1 MSRKVYN
8 AVKYNLDEVIKKLQK
23 IVECENCQL
32 VLELENNRNEPKN
45 NHHKVVRKAN
55 NNRA

>member
-1 MSRKVYN
+1 MSRAVYK

-32 VLELENNRNEPKN
+32 VLELEKN
-45 NHHKVVRKAN
+45 IKTDEKLKNTNKLHAR
-55 NNRA
+55 